1 MIPARSLARRQ
12 IDEIFSP
19 SSKTHTHTQTAV
31 SPDGQCSYPSNLR
44 YLVERLVG
52 YSRNTFHLQTLNQ
65 TSATAGQIVTVDLS
79 SNSVCDLN
87 TFTMFFKGST
97 TTTAGFA
104 VLPRNC
110 ETILERVEVE
120 ANGQIIQVGSSMYNQ
135 LWQII
140 ADTSIGEDVTNR
152 RRRILQGAS
161 DIAAAPSAN
170 QTNVQFAIQNWLG
183 FLGSVK
189 PSILDTSLIGNVRLR
204 LTLAQPVILAKS
216 PTCTGENYSL
226 PDIFFTVDTLSIDDG
241 VFYQMHQ
248 QFLSSGGMYE
258 LPFHQYLA
266 FTSTGGMSQTTKF
279 SLSAQSLNRCWA
291 TFLTSGNLPL
301 AAAPTTGA
309 FVDQGGGGTN

>member
-1 MIPARSLARRQ
+1 MSSSTRDQPATSASAKDARRRLRELAFAMGSEVDDQ
-12 IDEIFSP
+12 ALMDLTK
-19 SSKTHTHTQTAV
+19 SKAHRSYYNKVTV

-120 ANGQIIQVGSSMYNQ
+120 ANGQII
-135 LWQII
+135 
-140 ADTSIGEDVTNR
+140 
-152 RRRILQGAS
+152 QGAS